1 MTEATQDKTTKSSS
15 AGSRRPQRNTLIKM
29 MALLVVVIMI
39 LIWAGHWLLHRLG
52 HVSSDDA
59 RVSTHEIT
67 VSSRIAGRVTHFSL
81 RRGDHLNKNQT
92 VAKLYSKPERLKL
105 RQLEA
110 KQAAASARVDTE
122 KMHLQVARKQ
132 TASGVKQAKATL
144 ATDQAKLK
152 VAKAKL
158 AQARD
163 KAQRTQRLYKTNS
176 ASKQQ
181 RNTTRYTARA
191 RARAVNAAKKQVQFD
206 KVAVANAKT
215 GQLSRPPM
223 HLTNAKIAKKRLK
236 TLRDQLA
243 AARAAVK
250 HEQNRVHDLTVVSP
264 INGVVDKRFI
274 NPSEYVSAGQ
284 PIVMMHAPKKVW
296 IEAKIKETKIRSL
309 KIGQPVNINVDARPN
324 TQYSGHVKA
333 IGKAATDQFNLL
345 PPPNP
350 SGNFTKITQRIPV
363 RVAISHGPKAK
374 LSPGMMVEVNI
385 NIDGDVNS
393 GNASSSGT

>member
-1 MTEATQDKTTKSSS
+1 MTEPTQDKTTESSRAS
-15 AGSRRPQRNTLIKM
+15 GRRPRRNTLIKLT
-29 MALLVVVIMI
+29 ALLVVGVVV

-52 HVSSDDA
+52 HVSSNDA
-59 RVSTHEIT
+59 RVATHEIT

-92 VAKLYSKPERLKL
+92 VAKLYSKPDRLKL
-105 RQLEA
+105 RQLES
-110 KQAAASARVDTE
+110 KQAAASARLDTE
-122 KMHLQVARKQ
+122 KMRLHVARKQ
-132 TASGVKQAKATL
+132 IASGVKQAKAAL
-144 ATDQAKLK
+144 AADQAKLK

-176 ASKQQ
+176 ATKQQ
-181 RNTTRYTARA
+181 RNTTRYTAHA
-191 RARAVNAAKKQVQFD
+191 RARDVNAAKKQVQFD

-215 GQLSRPPM
+215 GLLSRPPM
-223 HLTNAKIAKKRLK
+223 HLTNAKIAKKHLK

-250 HEQNRVHDLTVVSP
+250 HEQNRLHDLTVVSP

-296 IEAKIKETKIRSL
+296 IEAKIKETKISSL
-309 KIGQPVNINVDARPN
+309 KIGQPVNISVDAWPD

-363 RVAISHGPKAK
+363 RVAISRGPKAK
-374 LSPGMMVEVNI
+374 LSPGMMVEVD
-385 NIDGDVNS
+385 IDVS
-393 GNASSSGT
+393 GGSAGNPSSSGT